1 MLYFITV
8 GDIKSN
14 SLINRLLRAAPYGR
28 PLSLDDLSKYGVSA
42 LLAAKYART
51 GWLERLGPG
60 LYRLP
65 SGRLDRDQCLLVLQ
79 KRIKGLHVGGKAAL
93 AWQGVRH
100 NVSRVEVLT
109 LWGDERVALPAWFI
123 QEFPSAYRATRL
135 FDDRTAT
142 KGLFTPPDVTPGVR
156 VSVRERALLELLRD
170 VGVQQDFEEAHNL
183 FMVVQGLRLN
193 VLGELL
199 QGCTSVKTVRLFLL
213 WARQAGEV
221 DMEKL
226 EQRFKLPTGSNS
238 RWIGKL
244 ADGTTL
250 VLPA

>member
-1 MLYFITV
+1 M
-8 GDIKSN
+8 
-14 SLINRLLRAAPYGR
+14 
-28 PLSLDDLSKYGVSA
+28 
-42 LLAAKYART
+42 AAKYART

-65 SGRLDRDQCLLVLQ
+65 SSQLDRDQCLLVLQ
-79 KRIKGLHVGGKAAL
+79 EQIDGLHVGGKTAL

-100 NVSRVEVLT
+100 NVSPTEVLT
-109 LWGDERVALPAWFI
+109 LWGDKRVALPVWFVR
-123 QEFPSAYRATRL
+123 EFQSTYRAPQL
-135 FDDRTAT
+135 FDDETVA

-156 VSVRERALLELLRD
+156 VSARERALLELLRD
-170 VGVQQDFEEAHNL
+170 AGQQQDLEEAHHL
-183 FMVVQGLRLN
+183 FMVAQGLRIH

-199 QGCTSVKTVRLFLL
+199 QGCVSVKTVRLFLL

-221 DMEKL
+221 DVEEL
-226 EQRFKLPTGSNS
+226 RRRFTLPTGSNS

-244 ADGTTL
+244 TDGTTL

>member
-1 MLYFITV
+1 MQ
-8 GDIKSN
+8 SN
-14 SLINRLLRAAPYGR
+14 SLINRLLRSAPYGR
-28 PLSLDDLSKYGVSA
+28 PLSLSDLAKYGVSA
-42 LLAAKYART
+42 PLAAKYART

-65 SGRLDRDQCLLVLQ
+65 SVRLDRDQCLLVLQ
-79 KRIKGLHVGGKAAL
+79 EQIDGLHVGGKTAL

-100 NVSRVEVLT
+100 NLFPTEVLT
-109 LWGDERVALPAWFI
+109 LWGEERVALPAWFVR
-123 QEFPSAYRATRL
+123 EFQSTYRSRRL
-135 FDDRTAT
+135 FDDVTVA

-170 VGVQQDFEEAHNL
+170 AGQEQDLEEAQHL
-183 FMVVQGLRLN
+183 FMAAQGLRLQ

-199 QGCTSVKTVRLFLL
+199 QGCVSVKTVRLFLL
-213 WARQAGEV
+213 WSRQAGEV
-221 DMEKL
+221 DVDEL
-226 EQRFKLPTGSNS
+226 RNRFTLPTGSNS

-244 ADGTTL
+244 TDGTTL